1 MIFPLKAQN
10 RYLAIFFKLMH
21 ERLENRS
28 SPARPSNYEKTM
40 NATS

>member
-10 RYLAIFFKLMH
+10 RYLAIFFKLML